1 MLTILRDVVHDEVDG
16 RDLTGLELVLPA
28 KIDGQH
34 GRLFV
39 SVRRF
44 DELPIPARQRQVRKL
59 SREEVERAHEA
70 IKTRLPTGVR
80 IGAIADLLGISASQ
94 FSRSFRAS
102 LGVTF
107 TTYVVRLRL
116 ESAMQLMSETD
127 LPLSEVALR
136 SGFGDQSHFSRTF
149 VRSVG
154 VTPFKWRSLQS
165 QSAIPPSRNSAIR
178 LAS

>member
-1 MLTILRDVVHDEVDG
+1 MLTIFMDVIHDDVEG
-16 RDLTGLELVLPA
+16 RELAGLELVLPA
-28 KIDGQH
+28 KIDGRH

-44 DELPIPARQRQVRKL
+44 DEFPIPASQRRVRKL
-59 SREEVERAHEA
+59 SRDEVERAREA
-70 IKTRLPTGVR
+70 IKERLPTGVR
-80 IGAIADLLGISASQ
+80 IGAIAELLGISTSQ
-94 FSRSFRAS
+94 FSRSFRATF
-102 LGVTF
+102 GVTF
-107 TTYVVRLRL
+107 TAYVVRLRL

-136 SGFGDQSHFSRTF
+136 SGFSDQSHFSRSF

-154 VTPFKWRSLQS
+154 FTPFKWRSLQR
-165 QSAIPPSRNSAIR
+165 QSAIPPSRDSEVA

>member
-1 MLTILRDVVHDEVDG
+1 MLTIFMDVLHDDVDG
-16 RDLTGLELVLPA
+16 RDLAGHELVLPA
-28 KIDGQH
+28 KVDGQH

-44 DELPIPARQRQVRKL
+44 DEFPTPASQGRVRKL
-59 SREEVERAHEA
+59 SREQVERAREA

-80 IGAIADLLGISASQ
+80 IGAIADLLGISTSQ

-102 LGVTF
+102 LGVAF
-107 TTYVVRLRL
+107 TAYVVRLRL

-165 QSAIPPSRNSAIR
+165 QIAIPPSRNSAIG